1 MLSHKNYAVTA
12 GKVQLFY
19 FQASSGTRQPASP
32 CCSPNTALSRLGT
45 RRCLQKRQHQA
56 GLCLATCG
64 DFTFSPRSPHNPSPG
79 STACSRLPPPAQT
92 ANYGEKNITPEMIL
106 DGKSTN

>member
-19 FQASSGTRQPASP
+19 FQASSGTQQPASP
-32 CCSPNTALSRLGT
+32 CCSPNAALSRLGT
-45 RRCLQKRQHQA
+45 RRCLQKRWHQA

-64 DFTFSPRSPHNPSPG
+64 DFTFSPPSSHNPSPG
-79 STACSRLPPPAQT
+79 STGCSRLPPPAQT
-92 ANYGEKNITPEMIL
+92 ANYGEKI
-106 DGKSTN
+106 